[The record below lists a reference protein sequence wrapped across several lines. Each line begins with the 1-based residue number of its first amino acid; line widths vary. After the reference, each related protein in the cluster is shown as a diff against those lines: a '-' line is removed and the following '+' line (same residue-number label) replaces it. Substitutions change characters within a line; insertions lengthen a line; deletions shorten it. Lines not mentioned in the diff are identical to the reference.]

1 MRAMHRLA
9 FTAVAM
15 LFTVATLGAQS
26 ARTDGQIE
34 NDIESQVANSQALS
48 GQAIGI
54 YTHGGIVTL
63 SGQVKD
69 EETRRAAVALVQ
81 KVDGVQSVEDHLVLP
96 GEALPADQTDQA
108 GQADQAAQ
116 ADRGMP
122 ADQPAQPDQSAPADQ
137 PTLQPPPPPP
147 AQQPQYPQPSDN
159 RATNYPQPPDNG
171 YPPAPRYPY
180 PNRAQRPYSD
190 YPQQT
195 RLQSAVGAVT
205 LDPGTPINVR
215 ISQGL
220 DTRHTQAGTV
230 FRAVTTQN
238 VFVKGYVAIP
248 RGSTVTGTVVD
259 VKTSGDFKG
268 SPKLQLQ
275 LTSVTLDD
283 TNYPLQSN
291 IWSRK
296 GPGKGGEVVGNTI
309 GGAALGAVI
318 GAIAGG
324 GPGAAIGAG
333 VGGVAAAGVTGAIPA
348 RDLLVRPESVLTFSL
363 AAPVTVQ
370 PVPQDELD
378 RLVAQQQDQRMNAPR
393 YGYPPP
399 PPPRVYPYGYPYP
412 PPPPPPY
419 YPYYRYYR

>member
-1 MRAMHRLA
+1 MRPMHRLA
-9 FTAVAM
+9 FTAIAM
-15 LFTVATLGAQS
+15 LFTVATLSAQS

-69 EETRRAAVALVQ
+69 EETRKAAVAMVQ
-81 KVDGVQSVEDHLVLP
+81 KVDGVQSVENHLVLP
-96 GEALPADQTDQA
+96 GEALPADQA
-108 GQADQAAQ
+108 EQADQAAQ
-116 ADRGMP
+116 ADQGT
-122 ADQPAQPDQSAPADQ
+122 AANQPAQPDQSGPADQ
-137 PTLQPPPPPP
+137 PTLQQP
-147 AQQPQYPQPSDN
+147 APGQQPQYPQPSDN
-159 RATNYPQPPDNG
+159 RASNYPQQPDNG
-171 YPPAPRYPY
+171 YPPPPPRYPY

-195 RLQSAVGAVT
+195 RLQSAVGTVT

-220 DTRHTQAGTV
+220 DTRHTQPGTV
-230 FRAVTTQN
+230 FRAVTAQN
-238 VFVKGYVAIP
+238 VFVNGYVAIP
-248 RGSTVTGTVVD
+248 RGTTVTGTVVD

-275 LTSVTLDD
+275 LTSVTLDN
-283 TNYPLQSN
+283 TNYALQSN

-296 GPGKGGEVVGNTI
+296 GPGKGQEVIGNTI

-363 AAPVTVQ
+363 AAPATVQ

-399 PPPRVYPYGYPYP
+399 PPPRPYGYGYPYP

-419 YPYYRYYR
+419 PYYRYYR